1 MYEQFF
7 GLHDRPFELTPNPR
21 YLLLTTRHKEALGNL
36 EYGIAAHRGLT
47 VLTGEAGTGKTTLLR
62 HALARAQAARPD
74 RPGVFLAISNPTLA
88 RHEFIAYLAEA
99 FGLSPQAA
107 LSKARF
113 LIELERVLIA
123 YRRAGTPVALVVDEA
138 QSLPGELL
146 EEIRLLANI
155 ETDTEKLLPLL
166 LIGQPELAVRLN
178 EPGLRQLKQRIAL
191 RCRLQPLDLA
201 ETASYIATRISIAGG
216 TAAHLFT
223 REAVRA
229 VHARSRG
236 IPRLINVI
244 CDNALMSG
252 FALDCRPVGE
262 DIIAEVGVDFDL
274 PPDPAL
280 LTVVSTPPFAEP
292 IAATDGEAASAARP
306 VEEPAPASR
315 SVLGLS
321 SMMRPRRFSF
331 LR

>member
-7 GLHDRPFELTPNPR
+7 GLHERPFELTPNPR
-21 YLLLTTRHKEALGNL
+21 YLLLTARHKEALGNL
-36 EYGIAAHRGLT
+36 EYAIATHRGLT

-62 HALARAQAARPD
+62 HALARAQAVRPE
-74 RPGVFLAISNPTLA
+74 RPGVFLAVSNPTLA
-88 RHEFIAYLAEA
+88 RHEFIEYLAEA

-107 LSKARF
+107 SSKARF
-113 LIELERVLIA
+113 LIELERALIA

-166 LIGQPELAVRLN
+166 LLGQPELADRLN
-178 EPGLRQLKQRIAL
+178 EPGLRQLKQRVAL
-191 RCRLQPLDLA
+191 RCRLEPLELA

-216 TAAHLFT
+216 TAARLFT

-229 VHARSRG
+229 VHSRSGG
-236 IPRLINVI
+236 IPRLINVL
-244 CDNALMSG
+244 CDNALVSG
-252 FALDCRPVGE
+252 FALDRCPVGE
-262 DIIAEVGVDFDL
+262 DIIAEVGMDFDL
-274 PPDPAL
+274 PPDPSL
-280 LTVVSTPPFAEP
+280 LP
-292 IAATDGEAASAARP
+292 IAPAPRFADASSAKGEEPPRNIEEAA
-306 VEEPAPASR
+306 PAPR
-315 SVLGLS
+315 SLLGLAS
-321 SMMRPRRFSF
+321 AMSPRRFSF